1 MIGNDFESLLKRA
14 MGLDAASIGS
24 SAVERAVR
32 TRMTACSLADPQAY
46 LDRLRN
52 SAGEMQKLIEV
63 VVVPETWFFR
73 HREAFA
79 AMVRIAREE
88 WLQRHSEGLL
98 RILSLP
104 CSTGEE
110 PYSIA
115 MALLEAGFP
124 INRFRVEAVDISNRA
139 LAHAGRAIY
148 GKNSFRGSD
157 LGFRDRYFT
166 LTPAGYRLADA
177 VSRHVRFQQGNLFDP
192 DFLTGAEL
200 YDLIFCRNILIYF
213 DSATQDR
220 AVAVLTRLLSAMGAL
235 FVGPSEGNLLL
246 EHGFVAV
253 KAPLAFAFRRGAA
266 PRVAEPVVPRQQS
279 PRSTGPRVLTR
290 RLPSP
295 QRIPQQPGPSG
306 SAKPSVEQI
315 HTIADRG
322 HLAEAARHCEE
333 LLRDSGPSPEA
344 LHLLGLIRDATGNRE
359 EAAACYRKALYLDP
373 DHHEALAHL
382 ALLLE
387 RQGDKAGAGIL
398 NNRARRLDRQRSS

>member
-1 MIGNDFESLLKRA
+1 MIGTEVESLLKGA

-32 TRMTACSLADPQAY
+32 TRMTASNLADPQAY

-52 SAGEMQKLIEV
+52 SAGEMQDLIEV

-73 HREAFA
+73 HPEAFA
-79 AMVRIAREE
+79 AMVRVAREE
-88 WLQRHSEGLL
+88 WLQCYSEGTL

-115 MALLEAGFP
+115 MALLDASFP
-124 INRFRVEAVDISNRA
+124 KNRFRVDAVDINNRA
-139 LAHAGRAIY
+139 LAHAGRAVY
-148 GKNSFRGSD
+148 GKNSFRGND
-157 LGFRDRYFT
+157 LAFRDRYFT
-166 LTPAGYRLADA
+166 PTPAGYRLAEA
-177 VSRHVRFQQGNLFDP
+177 VSQHVRFQQGNFFTP
-192 DFLTGAEL
+192 GFLIGAET
-200 YDLIFCRNILIYF
+200 YDLIFCRNMLIYF

-220 AVAVLTRLLSAMGAL
+220 AVAVLTRLLSDKGAL

-246 EHGFVAV
+246 EHGFVVA
-253 KAPLAFAFRRGAA
+253 KAPLAFAFRKGAI
-266 PRVAEPVVPRQQS
+266 PRDAEPVVTRQPSPHFAGPPASVRRVPS
-279 PRSTGPRVLTR
+279 PRRIPPQ
-290 RLPSP
+290 PSP
-295 QRIPQQPGPSG
+295 S
-306 SAKPSVEQI
+306 SNAKPSMEEI
-315 HTIADRG
+315 RSTADRG

-333 LLRDSGPSPEA
+333 LLRDSGSSPEA

-373 DHHEALAHL
+373 DHQETLAHL

-398 NNRARRLDRQRSS
+398 NDRARRLDRQRSS